1 MFIQPN
7 KPTPEEREDQ
17 RKKTWNSFTSF
28 VITVIVIRVAPFV
41 IDYASKFSR
50 QSK

>member
-17 RKKTWNSFTSF
+17 RRKTRNGFTSF
-28 VITVIVIRVAPFV
+28 VITVIVIRVG
-41 IDYASKFSR
+41 KF
-50 QSK
+50 